1 MLAASG
7 AHIVSEDEAPE
18 LHSAIERLC
27 AMADL
32 PKPKVAIANSPVPN
46 AFATGRNQNHAVVA
60 VTSSLLQRLE
70 EPEVEA
76 VLAHE
81 LSHVKNRDML
91 VMTIASFV
99 TTIAGFLMRF
109 WFFMGVGGNRR
120 DNNIFIFF
128 IALAAIWIV
137 SFLITRAL
145 SRYREYAADRGS
157 AIITAHPANLASA
170 LLKISGYIERV
181 PTEDIRKVEGIS
193 QFFIIPAISR
203 GSALNLL
210 STHPPIEKRIE
221 RLRQMEAQLADRLP
235 NGVQAS
241 AARAAIPEFDNFKN
255 FRHITD
261 LKIRTYPGL
270 WLALLF
276 IIPYCGEPCVFC
288 AGNIRGDRIP
298 DVGGRFLFYTHLL
311 ESLVE
316 DPPMRFVDSELL

>member
-1 MLAASG
+1 MKGQWGSDIGLSARMLLTMILLGVIYVVFIGLILLYVRNIALIAVFVALFLGAQYYFSDRVVLAASG

-32 PKPKVAIANSPVPN
+32 PKPKVAIAQSRVPN
-46 AFATGRNQNHAVVA
+46 AFATGRSEKHAVVA
-60 VTSSLLQRLE
+60 VTSSLLERLD
-70 EPEVEA
+70 EPEIEA

-81 LSHVKNRDML
+81 LSHVKNKDML
-91 VMTIASFV
+91 VMTVASFI
-99 TTIAGFLMRF
+99 TTIAGFLMRY
-109 WFFMGVGGNRR
+109 WFFIGGMRDRR
-120 DNNIFIFF
+120 DNIVLFF

-170 LLKISGYIERV
+170 LLKISGYVERV

-203 GSALNLL
+203 GSVLNIL

-221 RLRQMEAQLADRLP
+221 RLRRMEAQLA
-235 NGVQAS
+235 GQTS
-241 AARAAIPEFDNFKN
+241 
-255 FRHITD
+255 
-261 LKIRTYPGL
+261 
-270 WLALLF
+270 
-276 IIPYCGEPCVFC
+276 
-288 AGNIRGDRIP
+288 
-298 DVGGRFLFYTHLL
+298 
-311 ESLVE
+311 
-316 DPPMRFVDSELL
+316 

>member
-1 MLAASG
+1 MKGKWGSDLGLSARMVLTMILLGLVYVAFIGIILLYVQNIAVIVVFVALFLGAQYFFSDRVVLAASG

-46 AFATGRNQNHAVVA
+46 AVATGRNQNHAVVA

-221 RLRQMEAQLADRLP
+221 RLRQMEAQLA
-235 NGVQAS
+235 GQTA
-241 AARAAIPEFDNFKN
+241 
-255 FRHITD
+255 
-261 LKIRTYPGL
+261 
-270 WLALLF
+270 
-276 IIPYCGEPCVFC
+276 
-288 AGNIRGDRIP
+288 
-298 DVGGRFLFYTHLL
+298 
-311 ESLVE
+311 
-316 DPPMRFVDSELL
+316 

>member
-1 MLAASG
+1 MKGKWGSDLGLSARMVLTMILLGLVYVAFIGIILLYVQNIAVIVVFVALFLGAQSFFSDRVVLAASG

-170 LLKISGYIERV
+170 LLKISGFIERV

-221 RLRQMEAQLADRLP
+221 RLRQMEAQLA
-235 NGVQAS
+235 GQTA
-241 AARAAIPEFDNFKN
+241 
-255 FRHITD
+255 
-261 LKIRTYPGL
+261 
-270 WLALLF
+270 
-276 IIPYCGEPCVFC
+276 
-288 AGNIRGDRIP
+288 
-298 DVGGRFLFYTHLL
+298 
-311 ESLVE
+311 
-316 DPPMRFVDSELL
+316 

>member
-1 MLAASG
+1 MKGKWGSDLGLSARMVLTMILLGLVYVAFIGIILLYVQNIAVIVVFVALFLGAQYYFSDRVVLAASG

-32 PKPKVAIANSPVPN
+32 PKPKVAIATSAVPN

-81 LSHVKNRDML
+81 SSHVKNKDML

-221 RLRQMEAQLADRLP
+221 RLRQMEAQLA
-235 NGVQAS
+235 GQTA
-241 AARAAIPEFDNFKN
+241 
-255 FRHITD
+255 
-261 LKIRTYPGL
+261 
-270 WLALLF
+270 
-276 IIPYCGEPCVFC
+276 
-288 AGNIRGDRIP
+288 
-298 DVGGRFLFYTHLL
+298 
-311 ESLVE
+311 
-316 DPPMRFVDSELL
+316 

>member
-1 MLAASG
+1 MKGKWGSDLGLSARMVLTMILLGLVYVAFIGIILLYVQNIAVIVVFVALFLGAQYYFSDRVVLATSG

-32 PKPKVAIANSPVPN
+32 PKPKVAIAKSAVPN

-60 VTSSLLQRLE
+60 VTSSLLQRLD

-120 DNNIFIFF
+120 DNNIFLFF
-128 IALAAIWIV
+128 IALAAIWIT

-221 RLRQMEAQLADRLP
+221 RLRQMEAELA
-235 NGVQAS
+235 GQS
-241 AARAAIPEFDNFKN
+241 
-255 FRHITD
+255 
-261 LKIRTYPGL
+261 G
-270 WLALLF
+270 
-276 IIPYCGEPCVFC
+276 
-288 AGNIRGDRIP
+288 
-298 DVGGRFLFYTHLL
+298 
-311 ESLVE
+311 
-316 DPPMRFVDSELL
+316 

>member
-1 MLAASG
+1 MKGKWGSDLGLSARMVLTMILLGLVYVAFIGIILLYVQNIAVIVVFVGLFLGAQYFFSDRVVLAASG

-221 RLRQMEAQLADRLP
+221 RLRQMEAQLA
-235 NGVQAS
+235 GQTA
-241 AARAAIPEFDNFKN
+241 
-255 FRHITD
+255 
-261 LKIRTYPGL
+261 
-270 WLALLF
+270 
-276 IIPYCGEPCVFC
+276 
-288 AGNIRGDRIP
+288 
-298 DVGGRFLFYTHLL
+298 
-311 ESLVE
+311 
-316 DPPMRFVDSELL
+316 

>member
-1 MLAASG
+1 MKGKWGSDLGLSARMVLTMILLGLVYVAFIGIILLYVQNIAVIVVFVALFLGAQYFFSDRVVLAASG

-193 QFFIIPAISR
+193 QFFFIPAISR

-221 RLRQMEAQLADRLP
+221 RLRQMEAQLA
-235 NGVQAS
+235 GQTA
-241 AARAAIPEFDNFKN
+241 
-255 FRHITD
+255 
-261 LKIRTYPGL
+261 
-270 WLALLF
+270 
-276 IIPYCGEPCVFC
+276 
-288 AGNIRGDRIP
+288 
-298 DVGGRFLFYTHLL
+298 
-311 ESLVE
+311 
-316 DPPMRFVDSELL
+316 

>member
-1 MLAASG
+1 MKGKWGSDLGLSARMVLTMILLGLVYVAFIGIILLYVQNIAVIVVFVALFLGAQYYFSDRVVLATSG
-7 AHIVSEDEAPE
+7 AHIVSEGEAPE

-32 PKPKVAIANSPVPN
+32 PKPKVAIANSAVPN

-70 EPEVEA
+70 ETEVEA

-120 DNNIFIFF
+120 DNNIFLFF
-128 IALAAIWIV
+128 IALAAIWII

-203 GSALNLL
+203 GSVLNII

-221 RLRQMEAQLADRLP
+221 RLRQMEAQLA
-235 NGVQAS
+235 GQTA
-241 AARAAIPEFDNFKN
+241 
-255 FRHITD
+255 
-261 LKIRTYPGL
+261 
-270 WLALLF
+270 
-276 IIPYCGEPCVFC
+276 
-288 AGNIRGDRIP
+288 
-298 DVGGRFLFYTHLL
+298 
-311 ESLVE
+311 
-316 DPPMRFVDSELL
+316 

>member
-1 MLAASG
+1 MKGKWGSDLGLSARMVLTMILLGLVYVAFIGIILLYVQNIAVIVVFVALFLGAQYYFSDRVVLATSG

-32 PKPKVAIANSPVPN
+32 PKPKVAIAKSAVPN

-60 VTSSLLQRLE
+60 VTSSLLQRLD

-120 DNNIFIFF
+120 DNNIFLFF
-128 IALAAIWIV
+128 IALAAIWIT

-203 GSALNLL
+203 GSVLNII

-221 RLRQMEAQLADRLP
+221 RLRQMEAQLA
-235 NGVQAS
+235 GQTA
-241 AARAAIPEFDNFKN
+241 
-255 FRHITD
+255 
-261 LKIRTYPGL
+261 
-270 WLALLF
+270 
-276 IIPYCGEPCVFC
+276 
-288 AGNIRGDRIP
+288 
-298 DVGGRFLFYTHLL
+298 
-311 ESLVE
+311 
-316 DPPMRFVDSELL
+316 

>member
-1 MLAASG
+1 MKRKWGSDVGLSARMLLTMVLLGLVYVAFIGIILVFVQNIAIIVVFVALFLGAQYYFSDRVVLAASG
-7 AHIVSEDEAPE
+7 AHLVSEDEAPE
-18 LHSAIERLC
+18 LHSTIERLC

-32 PKPKVAIANSPVPN
+32 PKPKVAIANSAVPN
-46 AFATGRNQNHAVVA
+46 AFATGRSQNHAVVA

-81 LSHVKNRDML
+81 LTHVKNRDML

-109 WFFMGVGGNRR
+109 WFFMGVGGSRR
-120 DNNIFIFF
+120 DNNIFLFF
-128 IALAAIWIV
+128 IALAAIWIL

-170 LLKISGYIERV
+170 LLKISGFVQRV

-221 RLRQMEAQLADRLP
+221 RLRQMEAELAGQR
-235 NGVQAS
+235 S
-241 AARAAIPEFDNFKN
+241 
-255 FRHITD
+255 
-261 LKIRTYPGL
+261 
-270 WLALLF
+270 
-276 IIPYCGEPCVFC
+276 
-288 AGNIRGDRIP
+288 
-298 DVGGRFLFYTHLL
+298 
-311 ESLVE
+311 
-316 DPPMRFVDSELL
+316 

>member
-1 MLAASG
+1 LLYVQNIAVIVVFVALFLGAQYFFSDRVVLAASG

-32 PKPKVAIANSPVPN
+32 PKPKVAIATSPVPN

-99 TTIAGFLMRF
+99 TTIAGFLMRY
-109 WFFMGVGGNRR
+109 WFFIGAGGNRR
-120 DNNIFIFF
+120 DNNIFLFF
-128 IALAAIWIV
+128 IALAAIWII

-145 SRYREYAADRGS
+145 SRYREFAADRGS

-221 RLRQMEAQLADRLP
+221 RLRQMEAQLA
-235 NGVQAS
+235 GQS
-241 AARAAIPEFDNFKN
+241 A
-255 FRHITD
+255 
-261 LKIRTYPGL
+261 
-270 WLALLF
+270 
-276 IIPYCGEPCVFC
+276 
-288 AGNIRGDRIP
+288 
-298 DVGGRFLFYTHLL
+298 
-311 ESLVE
+311 
-316 DPPMRFVDSELL
+316 

>member
-1 MLAASG
+1 MKGKWGSDLGLSARMVLTMILLGLVYVAFIGIILLYVQNIAVIVVFVALFLGAQYYFSDRVVLATSG

-32 PKPKVAIANSPVPN
+32 PKPKVAIAKSAVPN

-60 VTSSLLQRLE
+60 VTSSLLQRLN

-120 DNNIFIFF
+120 DNNIFLFF
-128 IALAAIWIV
+128 IALAAIWIT

-203 GSALNLL
+203 GSVLNII

-221 RLRQMEAQLADRLP
+221 RLRQMEAQLA
-235 NGVQAS
+235 GQTA
-241 AARAAIPEFDNFKN
+241 
-255 FRHITD
+255 
-261 LKIRTYPGL
+261 
-270 WLALLF
+270 
-276 IIPYCGEPCVFC
+276 
-288 AGNIRGDRIP
+288 
-298 DVGGRFLFYTHLL
+298 
-311 ESLVE
+311 
-316 DPPMRFVDSELL
+316 

>member
-1 MLAASG
+1 MKGKWGSDLGLSARMVLTMILLGLVYVAFIGIILLYVQNIAVIVVFVALFLGAQYFFSDRVVLAASG

-81 LSHVKNRDML
+81 LSHVKNKDML

-157 AIITAHPANLASA
+157 AIITARPANLASA
-170 LLKISGYIERV
+170 LLKISGYIARV

-193 QFFIIPAISR
+193 QFFIVPAISR

-221 RLRQMEAQLADRLP
+221 RLRQMEAQLA
-235 NGVQAS
+235 GQTA
-241 AARAAIPEFDNFKN
+241 
-255 FRHITD
+255 
-261 LKIRTYPGL
+261 
-270 WLALLF
+270 
-276 IIPYCGEPCVFC
+276 
-288 AGNIRGDRIP
+288 
-298 DVGGRFLFYTHLL
+298 
-311 ESLVE
+311 
-316 DPPMRFVDSELL
+316 

>member
-1 MLAASG
+1 MKGKWGSDRGLSARMLLTMILLGLVYVAFIGIILLYVRNVAFVAVFVALFLGAQYYFSDRIVLASSG
-7 AHIVSEDEAPE
+7 ARLVSADEAPE
-18 LHSAIERLC
+18 LHNVIDRLS

-46 AFATGRNQNHAVVA
+46 AFATGRNQKHAVVA

-81 LSHVKNRDML
+81 LSHVKNKDML
-91 VMTIASFV
+91 VMTVASFV
-99 TTIAGFLMRF
+99 TTIAGFLMRY
-109 WFFMGVGGNRR
+109 WFFFGGGGSRR
-120 DNNIFIFF
+120 DNNIFLFF
-128 IALAAIWIV
+128 IALAAVWIF

-157 AIITAHPANLASA
+157 AIITAHPSNLASA
-170 LLKISGYIERV
+170 LLKISGYVERV

-221 RLRQMEAQLADRLP
+221 RLRQMEAELA
-235 NGVQAS
+235 
-241 AARAAIPEFDNFKN
+241 
-255 FRHITD
+255 
-261 LKIRTYPGL
+261 GL
-270 WLALLF
+270 GA
-276 IIPYCGEPCVFC
+276 
-288 AGNIRGDRIP
+288 
-298 DVGGRFLFYTHLL
+298 
-311 ESLVE
+311 
-316 DPPMRFVDSELL
+316 

>member
-1 MLAASG
+1 MKGKWGSDLGLSARMVLTMILLGLVYVAFIGIILLYVQNIAVIVVFVALFLGAQYFFSDRVVLAASG

-18 LHSAIERLC
+18 LHSTIERLC
-27 AMADL
+27 AMVDL

-221 RLRQMEAQLADRLP
+221 RLRQMEAQLA
-235 NGVQAS
+235 GQTS
-241 AARAAIPEFDNFKN
+241 
-255 FRHITD
+255 
-261 LKIRTYPGL
+261 
-270 WLALLF
+270 
-276 IIPYCGEPCVFC
+276 
-288 AGNIRGDRIP
+288 
-298 DVGGRFLFYTHLL
+298 
-311 ESLVE
+311 
-316 DPPMRFVDSELL
+316 

>member
-1 MLAASG
+1 MKGKWGSDLGLSARMVLTMILLGLVYVAFIGIILLYVQNIAVIVVFVALFLGAQYFFSDRVVLAASG

-32 PKPKVAIANSPVPN
+32 PKPKVAIANSAVPN

-81 LSHVKNRDML
+81 LSHVKNKDML

-157 AIITAHPANLASA
+157 AIITARPANLASA
-170 LLKISGYIERV
+170 LLKISGYIARV

-193 QFFIIPAISR
+193 QFFIVPAISR

-221 RLRQMEAQLADRLP
+221 RLRQMEAQLA
-235 NGVQAS
+235 GQTA
-241 AARAAIPEFDNFKN
+241 
-255 FRHITD
+255 
-261 LKIRTYPGL
+261 
-270 WLALLF
+270 
-276 IIPYCGEPCVFC
+276 
-288 AGNIRGDRIP
+288 
-298 DVGGRFLFYTHLL
+298 
-311 ESLVE
+311 
-316 DPPMRFVDSELL
+316 

>member
-1 MLAASG
+1 MKGKWGSDFGLSARMVLTMILLGLVYVAFIGIILLYVQNIAVIVVFIALFLGAQYFFSDRVVLATSG

-32 PKPKVAIANSPVPN
+32 PKPNVAIANSPIPN

-81 LSHVKNRDML
+81 LSHVKNKDML

-99 TTIAGFLMRF
+99 TTIAGFLMRY
-109 WFFMGVGGNRR
+109 WFFIGAGGNRR
-120 DNNIFIFF
+120 DNNIFLFF

-170 LLKISGYIERV
+170 LLKISGYIARV

-221 RLRQMEAQLADRLP
+221 RLRQMEAQLA
-235 NGVQAS
+235 GQTA
-241 AARAAIPEFDNFKN
+241 
-255 FRHITD
+255 
-261 LKIRTYPGL
+261 
-270 WLALLF
+270 
-276 IIPYCGEPCVFC
+276 
-288 AGNIRGDRIP
+288 
-298 DVGGRFLFYTHLL
+298 
-311 ESLVE
+311 
-316 DPPMRFVDSELL
+316 

>member
-1 MLAASG
+1 MKSNWSSDRGLSARMLLTMILLGLVYVAFIGIILLFVQSIAVIVVFVALFLGAQYYFSDRVVLAASG
-7 AHIVSEDEAPE
+7 AHLVTEDEAPE
-18 LHSAIERLC
+18 LHSSIERLC

-32 PKPKVAIANSPVPN
+32 PKPKVAIANSAVPN
-46 AFATGRNQNHAVVA
+46 AFATGRSQNHAVVA
-60 VTSSLLQRLE
+60 VTSSLLQRLD

-120 DNNIFIFF
+120 DNNIFLFF
-128 IALAAIWIV
+128 IALAVIWIV

-170 LLKISGYIERV
+170 LLKISGFVQRV

-221 RLRQMEAQLADRLP
+221 RLRQMEAELAGQR
-235 NGVQAS
+235 S
-241 AARAAIPEFDNFKN
+241 
-255 FRHITD
+255 
-261 LKIRTYPGL
+261 
-270 WLALLF
+270 
-276 IIPYCGEPCVFC
+276 
-288 AGNIRGDRIP
+288 
-298 DVGGRFLFYTHLL
+298 
-311 ESLVE
+311 
-316 DPPMRFVDSELL
+316 

>member
-1 MLAASG
+1 MKGKWGSDLGLSARMVLTMILLGLVYVAFIGIILLYVQNIAVIVVFVALFLGAQYFFSDRVVLAASG

-157 AIITAHPANLASA
+157 AILTAHPANLASA

-221 RLRQMEAQLADRLP
+221 RLRQMEAQLA
-235 NGVQAS
+235 GQTA
-241 AARAAIPEFDNFKN
+241 
-255 FRHITD
+255 
-261 LKIRTYPGL
+261 
-270 WLALLF
+270 
-276 IIPYCGEPCVFC
+276 
-288 AGNIRGDRIP
+288 
-298 DVGGRFLFYTHLL
+298 
-311 ESLVE
+311 
-316 DPPMRFVDSELL
+316 

>member
-1 MLAASG
+1 MKGKWGSDLGLSARMVLTMILLGLVYVAFIGIILLYVQNIAVIVVFVALFLGAQYFFSDRVVLAASG

-210 STHPPIEKRIE
+210 STHPPMEKRIE
-221 RLRQMEAQLADRLP
+221 RLRQMEAQLA
-235 NGVQAS
+235 GQTA
-241 AARAAIPEFDNFKN
+241 
-255 FRHITD
+255 
-261 LKIRTYPGL
+261 
-270 WLALLF
+270 
-276 IIPYCGEPCVFC
+276 
-288 AGNIRGDRIP
+288 
-298 DVGGRFLFYTHLL
+298 
-311 ESLVE
+311 
-316 DPPMRFVDSELL
+316 

>member
-1 MLAASG
+1 MKGQWGSDIGLSARMLLTMILLGIIYVIFIGLILLYVRNIALIAVFVALFLGAQYYFSDRVVLAASG

-32 PKPKVAIANSPVPN
+32 PKPKVAIAESRVPN
-46 AFATGRNQNHAVVA
+46 AFATGRSEKHAVVA

-70 EPEVEA
+70 EPEIEA

-81 LSHVKNRDML
+81 LSHVKNKDML
-91 VMTIASFV
+91 VMTVASFI
-99 TTIAGFLMRF
+99 TTIAGFLMRY
-109 WFFMGVGGNRR
+109 WFFIGGMRDRR
-120 DNNIFIFF
+120 DNIVLFF

-170 LLKISGYIERV
+170 LLKISGYVERV

-203 GSALNLL
+203 GSVLGLL

-221 RLRQMEAQLADRLP
+221 RLRRMEAQLA
-235 NGVQAS
+235 GQS
-241 AARAAIPEFDNFKN
+241 
-255 FRHITD
+255 
-261 LKIRTYPGL
+261 
-270 WLALLF
+270 
-276 IIPYCGEPCVFC
+276 
-288 AGNIRGDRIP
+288 
-298 DVGGRFLFYTHLL
+298 
-311 ESLVE
+311 S
-316 DPPMRFVDSELL
+316 

>member
-1 MLAASG
+1 MKGKWGSDLGLSARMVLTMILLGLVYVAFIGIILLYVQNIAVIVVFVALFLGAQYFFSDRVVLAASG

-18 LHSAIERLC
+18 LHGAIERLC

-81 LSHVKNRDML
+81 LSHVKNKDML

-170 LLKISGYIERV
+170 LLKISGFIERV

-221 RLRQMEAQLADRLP
+221 RLRQMEAQLA
-235 NGVQAS
+235 GQTA
-241 AARAAIPEFDNFKN
+241 
-255 FRHITD
+255 
-261 LKIRTYPGL
+261 
-270 WLALLF
+270 
-276 IIPYCGEPCVFC
+276 
-288 AGNIRGDRIP
+288 
-298 DVGGRFLFYTHLL
+298 
-311 ESLVE
+311 
-316 DPPMRFVDSELL
+316 

>member
-1 MLAASG
+1 MKGKWGSDLGLSARMVLTMILLGLVYVAFIGIILLYVQNIAVIVVFVALFLGAQYYFSDRVVLATSG

-32 PKPKVAIANSPVPN
+32 PKPKVAIAKSAVPN

-60 VTSSLLQRLE
+60 VTSSLLQRLD

-109 WFFMGVGGNRR
+109 WFFVGVGGNRR
-120 DNNIFIFF
+120 DNNIFLFF
-128 IALAAIWIV
+128 IALAAIWIT

-203 GSALNLL
+203 GSVLNII

-221 RLRQMEAQLADRLP
+221 RLRQMEAQLA
-235 NGVQAS
+235 GQTA
-241 AARAAIPEFDNFKN
+241 
-255 FRHITD
+255 
-261 LKIRTYPGL
+261 
-270 WLALLF
+270 
-276 IIPYCGEPCVFC
+276 
-288 AGNIRGDRIP
+288 
-298 DVGGRFLFYTHLL
+298 
-311 ESLVE
+311 
-316 DPPMRFVDSELL
+316 

>member
-1 MLAASG
+1 MKGKWGSDLGLSARMVLTMILLGLVYVAFIGIVLLYVQNIAVIVVFVALFLGAQYYFSDRVVLATSG

-32 PKPKVAIANSPVPN
+32 PKPKVAIAKSAVPN

-60 VTSSLLQRLE
+60 VTSSLLQRLN

-120 DNNIFIFF
+120 DNNIFLFF
-128 IALAAIWIV
+128 IALAAIWIT

-203 GSALNLL
+203 GSVLNII

-221 RLRQMEAQLADRLP
+221 RLRQMEAQLA
-235 NGVQAS
+235 GQTA
-241 AARAAIPEFDNFKN
+241 
-255 FRHITD
+255 
-261 LKIRTYPGL
+261 
-270 WLALLF
+270 
-276 IIPYCGEPCVFC
+276 
-288 AGNIRGDRIP
+288 
-298 DVGGRFLFYTHLL
+298 
-311 ESLVE
+311 
-316 DPPMRFVDSELL
+316 

>member
-1 MLAASG
+1 
-7 AHIVSEDEAPE
+7 
-18 LHSAIERLC
+18 
-27 AMADL
+27 MADL

-221 RLRQMEAQLADRLP
+221 RLRQMEAQLA
-235 NGVQAS
+235 GQTA
-241 AARAAIPEFDNFKN
+241 
-255 FRHITD
+255 
-261 LKIRTYPGL
+261 
-270 WLALLF
+270 
-276 IIPYCGEPCVFC
+276 
-288 AGNIRGDRIP
+288 
-298 DVGGRFLFYTHLL
+298 
-311 ESLVE
+311 
-316 DPPMRFVDSELL
+316 

>member
-1 MLAASG
+1 MKGKWGSDLGLSARMVLTMILLGLVYVAFIGIILLYVQNIAVIVVFVALFLGAQYYFSDRVVLAASG

-18 LHSAIERLC
+18 LHSTIERLC

-32 PKPKVAIANSPVPN
+32 PKPKVAIANSAVPN

-109 WFFMGVGGNRR
+109 WFFMGVGGGRR

-157 AIITAHPANLASA
+157 AILTAHPANLASA

-221 RLRQMEAQLADRLP
+221 RLRQMEAELA
-235 NGVQAS
+235 GQS
-241 AARAAIPEFDNFKN
+241 
-255 FRHITD
+255 
-261 LKIRTYPGL
+261 G
-270 WLALLF
+270 
-276 IIPYCGEPCVFC
+276 
-288 AGNIRGDRIP
+288 
-298 DVGGRFLFYTHLL
+298 
-311 ESLVE
+311 
-316 DPPMRFVDSELL
+316 

>member
-1 MLAASG
+1 MKGKWGSDLGLSARMVLTMILLGLVYVAFIGIILLYVQNIAVIVVFVALFLGAQYFFSDRVVLAASG

-32 PKPKVAIANSPVPN
+32 PKPKVAIANSAVPN

-81 LSHVKNRDML
+81 LSHVKNKDML

-170 LLKISGYIERV
+170 LLKISGYIARV

-193 QFFIIPAISR
+193 QFFIVPAISR

-221 RLRQMEAQLADRLP
+221 RLRQMEAQLA
-235 NGVQAS
+235 GQTA
-241 AARAAIPEFDNFKN
+241 
-255 FRHITD
+255 
-261 LKIRTYPGL
+261 
-270 WLALLF
+270 
-276 IIPYCGEPCVFC
+276 
-288 AGNIRGDRIP
+288 
-298 DVGGRFLFYTHLL
+298 
-311 ESLVE
+311 
-316 DPPMRFVDSELL
+316 